1 MKFTWHVFAKWW
13 QTGSMG
19 SFFGG
24 MYAGD
29 PCRARQQVACRQ
41 QAHCDTSRR
50 RKKTQLCHI
59 FSYLHC
65 WSYDDCWWFSLLKI
79 NHSFR
84 AIIFKTHRNA
94 KCCCT
99 RLWGST
105 ILQFAPK
112 PLLFLIEL
120 WLKLNKMMQINCRD
134 KNTVGWVWFPPPA
147 SAHHVLPVCCYCSC
161 KRISKKRK

>member
-1 MKFTWHVFAKWW
+1 MNAVTLRGCPSESES
-13 QTGSMG
+13 TPRIGSRNTLWSWNLHGM
-19 SFFGG
+19 SLPKDDRLAAWVLFFGG

-79 NHSFR
+79 NHSFC

-105 ILQFAPK
+105 ISQFAPK
-112 PLLFLIEL
+112 PSLFLVEL
-120 WLKLNKMMQINCRD
+120 WLKLNKRWCR
-134 KNTVGWVWFPPPA
+134 
-147 SAHHVLPVCCYCSC
+147 
-161 KRISKKRK
+161 